1 MRPDS
6 GLQRRLTDRVEPQ
19 TSLPGRVGPALQ
31 ASVPM
36 PAGGGMVVTP
46 AAADSRIAE
55 LTADSVP
62 PAHVEA
68 AAQAR
73 SGPVTPMQAATPLGQ
88 STTPQVL
95 QVSAAIQASTERSF
109 DIHLSPAELGKVR
122 ITLSPS
128 DSGITVSI
136 LADRP
141 ETLDLLR
148 RHSDLLAQDFRDLGY
163 DSATFSFGGD
173 PEGERGGD
181 RDQMTPDRSAHAD
194 EIDLVQEQEQSPG
207 PTKPM
212 IGAVRMDLRI

>member
-1 MRPDS
+1 M
-6 GLQRRLTDRVEPQ
+6 
-19 TSLPGRVGPALQ
+19 
-31 ASVPM
+31 
-36 PAGGGMVVTP
+36 
-46 AAADSRIAE
+46 
-55 LTADSVP
+55 
-62 PAHVEA
+62 
-68 AAQAR
+68 
-73 SGPVTPMQAATPLGQ
+73 
-88 STTPQVL
+88 
-95 QVSAAIQASTERSF
+95 SAAIQASTERSF

-128 DSGITVSI
+128 ESGITVSI

-163 DSATFSFGGD
+163 DSAAFSFGGD

-181 RDQMTPDRSAHAD
+181 RDQMTPDRSTPPD

-212 IGAVRMDLRI
+212 IGAGRMDLRI